1 MGVWKAGSGPSSSS
15 PQVIRREGA
24 APPWEVLVAQVL
36 PGASPFCA
44 AASSG
49 ARGWKA
55 LEDCI
60 FSQALPMASETACH
74 PLRKRPCRMQVFR
87 IWDIN
92 QKTFYLRNNQLV
104 AGYLQGSNTKLEEK
118 LDVVPIEP
126 HAVFLGIHGG
136 KLCLSCVKSGDETR
150 LQLEAVNITDLSR
163 NKDQDKRFTF
173 ILSDSGPTT
182 RFESAACPG
191 WFLCTALEADRPVS
205 LTNTPEEDRMVTKF
219 YFQKD

>member
-1 MGVWKAGSGPSSSS
+1 MDTCRYPLSYLISF
-15 PQVIRREGA
+15 
-24 APPWEVLVAQVL
+24 LL
-36 PGASPFCA
+36 F
-44 AASSG
+44 
-49 ARGWKA
+49 
-55 LEDCI
+55 L
-60 FSQALPMASETACH
+60 FHSEIACH
-74 PLRKRPCRMQVFR
+74 PSGKRPCRMQVFR

-104 AGYLQGSNTKLEEK
+104 AGYLQGSNTILEEK

-126 HAVFLGIHGG
+126 HTVFLGIHGG
-136 KLCLSCVKSGDETR
+136 KLCLSCVKSGNETR
-150 LQLEAVNITDLSR
+150 LQLEAVNITDLSK

-205 LTNTPEEDRMVTKF
+205 FTNSPEEAMTVTKF